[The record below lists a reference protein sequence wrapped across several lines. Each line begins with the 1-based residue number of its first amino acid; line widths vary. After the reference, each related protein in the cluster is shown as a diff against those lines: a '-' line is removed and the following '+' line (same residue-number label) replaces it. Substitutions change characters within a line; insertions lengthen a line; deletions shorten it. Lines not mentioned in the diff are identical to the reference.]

1 MNRFRFWSGAGMRTK
16 LLVPFVLIFAFS
28 MLLGMS
34 YFIHIVSGMT
44 ESNIERELHTLS
56 LIVSED
62 LSRQEQRI
70 VFHAQSMAETKKL
83 ADQILNTS
91 QVRLLQIQEL
101 QALQPEKIRF
111 LGVYGKELS
120 PDDPL
125 YPLVQKGLR
134 GIRVTALIEMKGPE
148 GTTLLLAGVAPVN
161 EKDGIHDV
169 ILLGTVL
176 DHDFLQ
182 DIRTRTG
189 AEIVLFDGEG
199 AAIVGTAGK
208 LSEVRRAFQK
218 AWDQQDPPVNGLLN
232 DRSLK
237 SLEISGRPYKAVPV
251 PLVVNYQQAGTMA
264 LMVPTSAFSET
275 YRLLMIEA
283 MAFTLCIIVG
293 MTLLYLLVVRG
304 ITTPLKA
311 LEGASRRITAGKTVE
326 AVTSSSTDEIGTLA
340 RTFNQMSATLQ
351 NRERELRLAAEEA
364 KNKTDELNA
373 ILEHMTE
380 AVVVQNKDFEIE
392 YMNKAA
398 VESFGSHIRGK
409 CYHIFYDRTE
419 PCHPC
424 SVEEIIVKKNLYFD
438 YSTQDHEGRHIE
450 VVAQPLRDLDGTTK
464 VITIRRDVT
473 ERVRHF
479 EQEKQLQ
486 QKIQEERLAAIQQV
500 VVSIKHGINNSLTS
514 IFGAMAVLEGVN
526 PDLPGDARE
535 TILLLE
541 SEVKKIQDIV
551 SKLSRI
557 TDPVV
562 TTYAD
567 DITMIDLDNS
577 SEEPPT
583 G

>member
-1 MNRFRFWSGAGMRTK
+1 MDRLSFWSGASMRTK
-16 LLVPFVLIFAFS
+16 ILVPFVLIFVFS

-34 YFIHIVSGMT
+34 YFIHIISGMT
-44 ESNIERELHTLS
+44 TSNIARELHTLS

-70 VFHAQSMAETKKL
+70 IFHAQSMAETKKL

-101 QALQPEKIRF
+101 QALQAEKIRF
-111 LGVYGKELS
+111 LGSYGKELS
-120 PDDPL
+120 KDDPL

-134 GIRVTALIEMKGPE
+134 GIRVTSLVEMSGQE
-148 GTTLLLAGVAPVN
+148 GTTLVMAGVAPVPD
-161 EKDGIHDV
+161 EEGTHDV
-169 ILLGTVL
+169 ILLGKVL
-176 DHDFLQ
+176 DHDFLR

-199 AAIVGTAGK
+199 TAMVGTTGE
-208 LSEVRRAFQK
+208 LSQVRRAFQN
-218 AWDQQDPPVNGLLN
+218 ARVQQVSPVNDVRN
-232 DRSLK
+232 DRSLR
-237 SLEISGRPYKAVPV
+237 SIEISGKPYMALPV

-264 LMVPTSAFSET
+264 LMVPTSTFSET
-275 YRLLMIEA
+275 LRLLMIEA
-283 MAFTLCIIVG
+283 MVFTLCIIVG
-293 MTLLYLLVVRG
+293 MTLLYLFVVRG

-311 LEGASRRITAGKTVE
+311 LEGASRKIAAGETVE
-326 AVTSSSTDEIGTLA
+326 AVSSASTDEIGTLA
-340 RTFNQMSATLQ
+340 RTFNQMSAALQ
-351 NRERELRLAAEEA
+351 SRECELRLAAEEA
-364 KNKTDELNA
+364 KNKTEELNS
-373 ILEHMTE
+373 ILEQMTE

-398 VESFGSHIRGK
+398 VKSFGSNIGGK
-409 CYHIFYDRTE
+409 CYHIFFDKTV

-424 SVEEIIVKKNLYFD
+424 SVEEIIVKQNLYFD

-450 VVAQPLRDLDGTTK
+450 VVAQPLHELDGTTK

-479 EQEKQLQ
+479 EQEKQMQ

-500 VVSIKHGINNSLTS
+500 VVSIKHGINNSLTA
-514 IFGAMAVLEGVN
+514 IFGAMEFLEGIN
-526 PDLPGDARE
+526 PDLPAEARE
-535 TILLLE
+535 TVGQLE
-541 SEVKKIQDIV
+541 NEVKKIQDIV
-551 SKLSRI
+551 AKLSRI

-577 SEEPPT
+577 SE
-583 G
+583 